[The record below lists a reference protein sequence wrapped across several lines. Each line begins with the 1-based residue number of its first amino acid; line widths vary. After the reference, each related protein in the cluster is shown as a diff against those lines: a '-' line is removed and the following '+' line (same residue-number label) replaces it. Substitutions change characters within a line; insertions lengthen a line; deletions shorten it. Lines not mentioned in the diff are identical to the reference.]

1 MTDLG
6 PDQRPEGWNLV
17 PSAYD
22 TMVAPFT
29 ALFAHDALRLANV
42 GPGQRVLDV
51 GAGTGVLS
59 LAAATLGAEVL
70 ATDFSP
76 GMVDY
81 LKGKSNAQGIRNVQ
95 VVVMDGQALDV
106 AENSF
111 DAAFSIFGLM
121 FFPDRAAGFREL
133 YRAIRS
139 KGLAVVASWSSIER
153 LRFAQVILGT
163 LREAVP
169 NLPAPQKPPP
179 WLSLADR
186 SAFKAEMQAG
196 GFAHV
201 NMFSVTHVWTF
212 TGPEVLFEALPGL
225 SPAFT
230 SILGTLQPAQRE
242 AFRTAFLRRI
252 RGEQGNGPFGLEG
265 EAHIAVGTK

>member
-81 LKGKSNAQGIRNVQ
+81 LKGKTNAQSIRNVQ
-95 VVVMDGQALDV
+95 TVVMDGQALDV
-106 AENSF
+106 AENTF

-121 FFPDRAAGFREL
+121 FFPDRPAGFREL

-139 KGLAVVASWSSIER
+139 KGLAVVTSWSSIER
-153 LRFAQVILGT
+153 LRFAQAILGT

-169 NLPAPQKPPP
+169 DLPAPQKPPP

-186 SAFKAEMQAG
+186 SAFKAEMHAV

-212 TGPEVLFEALPGL
+212 TDPEVLFEALPGL
-225 SPAFT
+225 SPVFT

-252 RGEQGNGPFGLEG
+252 RGEQGTGPFGLEG